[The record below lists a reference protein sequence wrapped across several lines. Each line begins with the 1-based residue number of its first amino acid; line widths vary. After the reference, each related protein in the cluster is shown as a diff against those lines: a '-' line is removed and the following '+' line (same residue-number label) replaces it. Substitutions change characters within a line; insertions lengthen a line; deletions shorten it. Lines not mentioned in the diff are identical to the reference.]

1 MGERGE
7 RHKGSK
13 NSEGDMEIHK
23 PREKKR
29 NESVS
34 HERTTHEWKE

>member
-23 PREKKR
+23 PREKKKM
-29 NESVS
+29 NQ
-34 HERTTHEWKE
+34 